1 MHDVSPEITIDMEMT
16 EIVFEAGTAAE
27 VFIVVAETAFTEKLF
42 GKHILNLHFLLV
54 K

>member
-1 MHDVSPEITIDMEMT
+1 MHNVSPEITIDMEMT

-42 GKHILNLHFLLV
+42 GKHILNLHFFLV